1 MMMKEEFF
9 LLQKLNENDMSAM
22 EVLYI
27 RYAPQVKSFVSAILK
42 DSADADDI
50 VQDIFLRIW
59 EDRHVVSQAKSF
71 KAYLFTMTR
80 NVVYNKLKH
89 DRVHDRYV
97 GLESKRTSQDEIE
110 ERIMTKDLLDQIKEE
125 MERLTEQQRI
135 IYELNRD
142 EDMTYKQIAEKLGI
156 SPKTVQYH
164 ISNVLAKLKKL
175 L

>member
-1 MMMKEEFF
+1 MKEDFF
-9 LLQKLNENDMSAM
+9 LLQKLSENDMSAR

-42 DSADADDI
+42 DSADADDV

-59 EDRHVVSQAKSF
+59 EERQIVCQARSF
-71 KAYLFTMTR
+71 KSYLFTMTR
-80 NVVYNKLKH
+80 NIIYNRLKR
-89 DRVHDRYV
+89 DKVHNRYV
-97 GLESKRTSQDEIE
+97 GFESKRNPQDEIE

-125 MERLTEQQRI
+125 MDSLTEQQRV
-135 IYELNRD
+135 IYELNRND
-142 EDMTYKQIAEKLGI
+142 EMTYKEIAEKLGI

>member
-1 MMMKEEFF
+1 
-9 LLQKLNENDMSAM
+9 MS
-22 EVLYI
+22 
-27 RYAPQVKSFVSAILK
+27 S
-42 DSADADDI
+42 
-50 VQDIFLRIW
+50 
-59 EDRHVVSQAKSF
+59 
-71 KAYLFTMTR
+71 
-80 NVVYNKLKH
+80 NKLKH